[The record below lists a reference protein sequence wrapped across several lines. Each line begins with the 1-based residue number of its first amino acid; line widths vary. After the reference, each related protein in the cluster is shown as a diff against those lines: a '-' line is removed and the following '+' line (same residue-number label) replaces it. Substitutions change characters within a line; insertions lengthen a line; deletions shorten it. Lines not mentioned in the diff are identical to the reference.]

1 MTSLAA
7 LFLALATLPGVV
19 TTPSP
24 PVESAPAL
32 LDPPTTQPPL
42 DPAES
47 WDGLKSIVEELALEQ
62 LPTRYVNEKNWGR
75 TREVFDGVR
84 LRREGLR
91 LETERKWKTV
101 NDGTWTRYELS
112 LPSSKAGVDLRIDQG
127 KALSENRWQTELT
140 CEAPLHVFGRLAIW
154 ERGVQLLSVN
164 ADADA
169 KVRLRVRAELT
180 TGLDISRI
188 PPELLLDPQVT
199 AAEVELLDFRLHRVS
214 QLHGPLAKHLGEG
227 LEDLIQDR
235 VREANASLVEKLN
248 RQIDKKRDRLR
259 LSLTSTLAK
268 KWANWTRVDDPA
280 K

>member
-1 MTSLAA
+1 MISSADLLIALAA
-7 LFLALATLPGVV
+7 LAGVL
-19 TTPSP
+19 TPPSP
-24 PVESAPAL
+24 PPEAPPAL
-32 LDPPTTQPPL
+32 LDQSAAQAPL
-42 DPAES
+42 DPADS
-47 WDGLKSIVEELALEQ
+47 WEGLKSIVEELALEQ

-112 LPSSKAGVDLRIDQG
+112 LPPSKAGVDLRIDQW
-127 KALSENRWQTELT
+127 KSLAEDRWQAELV
-140 CEAPLHVFGRLAIW
+140 CEAPLHVFGRVAIW
-154 ERGVQLLSVN
+154 ERGVQLISVN

-169 KVRLRVRAELT
+169 RVRLRVRAEIT
-180 TGLDISRI
+180 AGLDISRI
-188 PPELLLDPQVT
+188 PPELMLDPQVT
-199 AAEVELLDFRLHRVS
+199 AAEVELLEYRLHRVS

-235 VREANASLVEKLN
+235 VRDANASLVDKLN
-248 RQIDKKRDRLR
+248 RQIDKKKERLR

-268 KWANWTRVDDPA
+268 KWANWTKADDQA